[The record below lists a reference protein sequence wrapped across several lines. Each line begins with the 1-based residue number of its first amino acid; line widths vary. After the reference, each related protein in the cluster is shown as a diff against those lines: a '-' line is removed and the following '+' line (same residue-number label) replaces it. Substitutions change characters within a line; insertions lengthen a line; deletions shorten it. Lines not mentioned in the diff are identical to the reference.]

1 MVTLINAERQKQ
13 GLSPYRVDKELTMIA
28 RAHAQDMV
36 DRDYLNHVTP
46 EGRTL
51 RDRLREG
58 GLEPYWAGENFAL
71 SVRPADEAV
80 QEVLDWFM
88 SDQPHRDNLLT
99 TFYDRVGVGV
109 AEKPPGWYIFVLDFA
124 GDQN

>member
-1 MVTLINAERQKQ
+1 MVALINAERQKQ
-13 GLSPYRVDKELTMIA
+13 GLSPYRVDEELTMIA

-36 DRDYLNHVTP
+36 DRDYLGHVTP
-46 EGRTL
+46 EGKTL

-58 GLEPYWAGENFAL
+58 GLEPDWAGENFAL
-71 SVRPADEAV
+71 SVRPPGEAA
-80 QEVLDWFM
+80 QEVVDWFM
-88 SDQPHRDNLLT
+88 SDPPHRDNLLT

-124 GDQN
+124 RDQN